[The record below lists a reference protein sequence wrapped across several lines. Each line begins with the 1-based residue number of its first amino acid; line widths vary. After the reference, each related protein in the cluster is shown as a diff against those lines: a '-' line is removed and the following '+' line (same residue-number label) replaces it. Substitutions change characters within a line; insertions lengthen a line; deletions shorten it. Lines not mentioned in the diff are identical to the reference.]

1 MSLFNVLWFVFFGW
15 FNAFL
20 VLILSGFMAITII
33 GLPIAKSLLQFAKF
47 SMFPFGKEVVRDKKL
62 KNKPNAFLVSIIAN
76 IIWLPAGLF
85 LTLVYFL
92 LGVIMISTIVGIRI
106 GIVYLKMGKFILK
119 PIGTRIIFQKK
130 PASASNV
137 LNEIEKKEKLNAA
150 LKVINI

>member
-106 GIVYLKMGKFILK
+106 GIVYWV
-119 PIGTRIIFQKK
+119 
-130 PASASNV
+130 V
-137 LNEIEKKEKLNAA
+137 LYNP
-150 LKVINI
+150 LKVVVELNIRLVMVYSWDTPIHF